1 MDPVVNR
8 GESRAPFQ
16 LIWMGVR
23 VALTPGRPFC
33 GSLFSFLGCSLRKQ
47 SWGRGWK
54 RNVAPSR
61 RDLAALPCL
70 GFLELLALRA
80 CGLSPGSLTHIQRP
94 RAGQSQFSCSL
105 GHGEGFLLQYLSLWG
120 HLLSISFGIA
130 RIKENSS
137 TPDAAKPHHPP
148 SRGKEENFCGLERLT
163 LKGWGNMFHI
173 CVKSVFA
180 IFAVG
185 FHEWLFTNCR
195 WKNYY
200 IKRDQSNHV
209 SKYKTGSRLQTNR
222 NSTSAHI
229 KDLFFMSMYPSM
241 LVQNEPCQLI
251 CSEQLVCLKFSQ
263 KLG

>member
-1 MDPVVNR
+1 
-8 GESRAPFQ
+8 
-16 LIWMGVR
+16 MGVR

-185 FHEWLFTNCR
+185 FHE
-195 WKNYY
+195 
-200 IKRDQSNHV
+200 
-209 SKYKTGSRLQTNR
+209 
-222 NSTSAHI
+222 
-229 KDLFFMSMYPSM
+229 
-241 LVQNEPCQLI
+241 
-251 CSEQLVCLKFSQ
+251 
-263 KLG
+263 